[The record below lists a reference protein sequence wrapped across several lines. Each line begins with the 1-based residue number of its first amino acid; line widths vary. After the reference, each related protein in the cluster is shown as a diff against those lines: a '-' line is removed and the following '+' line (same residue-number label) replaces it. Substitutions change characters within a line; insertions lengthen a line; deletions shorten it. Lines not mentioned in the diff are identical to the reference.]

1 MPEAPDREIT
11 RLRRA
16 IRDVVALSA
25 IPAAWVGREPQD
37 IAAGLADVLVGSLHV
52 DFAFV
57 RLCDSSGE
65 SAVEVTRGDAWP
77 AFPEWLQGHLACG
90 RASARTTVV
99 PDIGEGASCRGV
111 VICNGV
117 NGEAGLVAAACGRA
131 DFPTES
137 DQLLLSIAAN
147 HAATAFQ
154 NAQLINERRRAEE
167 ELRQVRD
174 GLELKVAERTAELQ
188 RLYSNLQAREL
199 KFRRLVD
206 SNIIGVA
213 ITDSEGRIIEA
224 NDALL
229 DIIGYT
235 AQDLVSSRLLWTE
248 LTPPEWA
255 PASQRAG
262 AQIAETGRCQPFE
275 KEYWRKD
282 GSRVPVMVGVAALEG
297 EGGAMIAFVLDLTER
312 KRAEDVL
319 RKTQADLAHVTRV
332 MTMSEIGS
340 SIAHELRQPLSAIMV
355 NAEACLRLLRT
366 DTLNIEEA
374 RESARDIVESTNRAG
389 QIIARIRGLMRK
401 GEPEK
406 SALNINELIHD
417 TLSLTRTELWRQRI
431 AVEIELQDS
440 LPDVVGDRVQL
451 QQVLVNLMLN
461 SIDAMSVVDDRPRRL
476 TIRSLAWDHGMIAA
490 EVADTGVGIPPER
503 ADQIFEPFNST
514 KPSGLGMGLSVSRA
528 IIQAHGGRLWAT
540 QNGGPGATVH
550 FTLPPAR

>member
-65 SAVEVTRGDAWP
+65 STVEVTRGDAWP

-90 RASARTTVV
+90 RSSSRTTVV
-99 PDIGEGASCRGV
+99 PDVGRGASCRGV

-206 SNIIGVA
+206 SNVIGVA
-213 ITDSEGRIIEA
+213 ITDGEGRIIEA

-235 AQDLVSSRLLWTE
+235 SHDLVSSRLLWME

-312 KRAEDVL
+312 KRSEDAL
-319 RKTQADLAHVTRV
+319 RKMQADLAHVTRV
-332 MTMSEIGS
+332 MTMSAIGS

-355 NAEACLRLLRT
+355 NADACLRLLRA

-374 RESARDIVESTNRAG
+374 RECARDILENTNRAG
-389 QIIARIRGLMRK
+389 QIIARIRGLMLK

-406 SALNINELIHD
+406 SPLSINELIHD
-417 TLSLTRTELWRQRI
+417 TLSLTRTELWQQRI
-431 AVEIELQDS
+431 SVEIELQDN
-440 LPDVVGDRVQL
+440 LPAVVGDRVQL
-451 QQVLVNLMLN
+451 QQVLLNLTLN
-461 SIDAMSVVDDRPRRL
+461 SIDAMSAVDDRPRRL
-476 TIRSLAWDHGMIAA
+476 TIRSLAGDHGMIAA

-528 IIQAHGGRLWAT
+528 IIHAHGGRLWAT

-550 FTLPPAR
+550 FTLPPAS